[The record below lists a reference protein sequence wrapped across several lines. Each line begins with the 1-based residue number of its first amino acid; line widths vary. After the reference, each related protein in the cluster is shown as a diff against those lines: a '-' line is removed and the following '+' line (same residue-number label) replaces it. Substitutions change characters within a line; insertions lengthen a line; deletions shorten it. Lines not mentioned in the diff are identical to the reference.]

1 MWGGRRFTRLQASLP
16 IFSHMARPI
25 HMSDPVFPYNITP
38 ALCVDSTCGSVGW
51 LRSASW
57 TPTRLGDATLAVGS
71 VSVAL
76 CLRPP
81 KDQTARTHTK
91 RARDSDPAFCHE
103 CSRAHRPLSL
113 MSAFS
118 HHRLSS
124 APLISAS
131 HMMFHHL
138 CSTDWMKMVSYQ
150 LSPHLPLILS
160 LIPHTHTRRRA
171 LAPALARPL

>member
-118 HHRLSS
+118 HHRL
-124 APLISAS
+124 AS
-131 HMMFHHL
+131 IYIFIYL
-138 CSTDWMKMVSYQ
+138 YIYNICL
-150 LSPHLPLILS
+150 LSPPPRIN
-160 LIPHTHTRRRA
+160 IYIYIFIYI
-171 LAPALARPL
+171 